1 MKVTQQFTLP
11 SIDPQHTLNCQNIHQ
26 LVKTD
31 EYQQPVLQ
39 QVATGL
45 NTLSQVGG
53 DSNSE
58 DILEEL

>member
-11 SIDPQHTLNCQNIHQ
+11 SIDPQRTLNYQNIHQ

-31 EYQQPVLQ
+31 EYQQSVLQ

-45 NTLSQVGG
+45 NT
-53 DSNSE
+53 
-58 DILEEL
+58 